1 LLSDGNRRICNRG
14 DRANCRTV
22 KETTQYIKYYRLP
35 VLKKPQYVYINPML
49 RQIFASKKI
58 FTRVAFTAV
67 TVYLIVHDGALFGN
81 DKNFNQNLLNIAKN
95 QYQLS

>member
-1 LLSDGNRRICNRG
+1 
-14 DRANCRTV
+14 
-22 KETTQYIKYYRLP
+22 
-35 VLKKPQYVYINPML
+35 ML